1 MCLGTRLGKKASRK
15 VERTG
20 QGEHYQVENQGDG
33 EQQEKRAFPTVW
45 GSKLL
50 QKIGILSMHKHTD
63 FLLCSSASVLRRKTG
78 KGDDKEEENEGKTHP
93 AL

>member
-1 MCLGTRLGKKASRK
+1 M
-15 VERTG
+15 
-20 QGEHYQVENQGDG
+20 ENQGDG

-45 GSKLL
+45 ASKLL
-50 QKIGILSMHKHTD
+50 QKIGILSMHKQTD

-78 KGDDKEEENEGKTHP
+78 KGDDKKENDGKTHP